1 MRPER
6 LRPRIAS
13 AEYNAQEQVG
23 ALALVADRV
32 SMFVWEI
39 AIKHSRRQLLESL
52 ADESCSDELKLEKA
66 TAFGR
71 HLVGLSNSAEHY
83 TRYRHNG
90 GGLMPKSEQF
100 LHRIDVARGQISHMF
115 DAGDEK
121 IDTALIKATVDF
133 ANADG
138 DNQTED
144 PVVAANIV
152 LDVID
157 QLND

>member
-1 MRPER
+1 MRPES

-23 ALALVADRV
+23 ALALVADKV
-32 SMFVWEI
+32 SMFVWGI

-52 ADESCSDELKLEKA
+52 VDDSHSDELKLERA

-83 TRYRHNG
+83 TRYRSNG

-100 LHRIDVARGQISHMF
+100 LHRIEVARGQIGHMV
-115 DAGDEK
+115 DADSEK

-133 ANADG
+133 AKADR
-138 DNQTED
+138 DNQIED

-152 LDVID
+152 LAVID